1 MNFSFLAKS
10 EFKGYAKKSFDLLD
24 ELVDAPSTS
33 INLLPFIVSYRASA
47 LSLMS
52 AETGKLKFLR
62 EAFELFEDAVKKYSR
77 CVMHRNYERK
87 RRRKSSVVFLFER
100 KFAKC
105 DFQSIIDKQEK
116 NNDYTSSKIMS
127 FAYWANQFEGKKFRK
142 QALSYLDKAIEL
154 DPDYIAGRKRAEEL
168 KGKLL
173 KR

>member
-1 MNFSFLAKS
+1 MQ
-10 EFKGYAKKSFDLLD
+10 
-24 ELVDAPSTS
+24 
-33 INLLPFIVSYRASA
+33 
-47 LSLMS
+47 
-52 AETGKLKFLR
+52 
-62 EAFELFEDAVKKYSR
+62 
-77 CVMHRNYERK
+77 RNYERK
-87 RRRKSSVVFLFER
+87 LRRKSSVVFLFER

-105 DFQSIIDKQEK
+105 YFQSIIDKQEK

-127 FAYWANQFEGKKFRK
+127 FAYWAWANQFQGRKFRK